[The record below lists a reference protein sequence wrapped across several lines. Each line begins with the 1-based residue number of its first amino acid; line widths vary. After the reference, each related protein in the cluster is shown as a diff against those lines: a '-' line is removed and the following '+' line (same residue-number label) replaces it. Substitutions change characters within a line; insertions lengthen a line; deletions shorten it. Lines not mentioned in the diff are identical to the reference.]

1 MRLRA
6 TYILQEQMRE
16 MEIYRW
22 IRSEEAGYDLGET
35 AYYGWVEKYAASFR
49 KWSDS
54 IPAECVG
61 CGTCVTGE
69 TGMECPNPFNVQ
81 RKQRIESML
90 KSETP

>member
-22 IRSEEAGYDLGET
+22 IRSEESHIDLGET

-49 KWSDS
+49 K
-54 IPAECVG
+54 
-61 CGTCVTGE
+61 
-69 TGMECPNPFNVQ
+69 
-81 RKQRIESML
+81 
-90 KSETP
+90 